1 MKKTYHC
8 LLVAAISVLSIVLI
22 PTFLVAVQNEQNET
36 EQEDP
41 TQGFEEWQRLEV
53 QPMIAVMENALLG
66 NPTNT
71 DQSFELTPDFLKGGE
86 GFTYVPFSVTFD
98 REALG
103 FSPLEPEMV
112 AVYLFVTEHLE
123 NSGQPEIV
131 ADVAEEEQQVDPLA
145 SVEIPK
151 AVFEDVYF
159 IDISGQTAIPSG
171 QLLDRI
177 SISRAF
183 TVPGG
188 EYDVYVAIRKSKGEL
203 TSPDEVPP
211 NEVPP
216 TVLLFSQQV
225 SVPGLWTTELRA
237 SSVIVAAD
245 LSVLALPLDAEEQ
258 IENPYTLG
266 TTQIIPK
273 IGREFSKAEELS
285 VVLLVYNAQLTSEQA
300 PDVIVEYN
308 FYQKTN
314 DGEEFFNKT
323 NPQEFNKQTL
333 PGFDA
338 SLGHQIVSGQAVPMR
353 VFPIGV
359 HRLEITVN
367 DNAAGTSLIRE
378 VNFIVQE

>member
-22 PTFLVAVQNEQNET
+22 PASLIAVQNEQDET
-36 EQEDP
+36 EQEDQ
-41 TQGFEEWQRLEV
+41 TQGLEEWQRLEV
-53 QPMIAVMENALLG
+53 QPMIDIMENALLG
-66 NPTNT
+66 NPINT

-123 NSGQPEIV
+123 NLGQPEIV
-131 ADVAEEEQQVDPLA
+131 ADVAEEEQQVDTLA

-151 AVFEDVYF
+151 ALFEDVYF
-159 IDISGQTAIPSG
+159 IDISGQIAASG

-188 EYDVYVAIRKSKGEL
+188 EYDVFIAIRKSKGEL
-203 TSPDEVPP
+203 ASPDEVPP
-211 NEVPP
+211 DEVPP

-225 SVPGLWTTELRA
+225 SVPGLWTTELRT
-237 SSVIVAAD
+237 SSVIVAED
-245 LSVLALPLDAEEQ
+245 LSVLALPLGQEEQ

-285 VVLLVYNAQLTSEQA
+285 LVLLVYNAQLTSEQA
-300 PDVIVEYN
+300 PDVTVEYN

-353 VFPIGV
+353 VFPIGE

-367 DNAAGTSLIRE
+367 DNAAGTNLIRE
-378 VNFIVQE
+378 VHFIVQE